1 MGKRLLAGLLAAC
14 MLTLS
19 GCGIG
24 NTQIVLSEE
33 LSPKEVFRI
42 GEETVTVAQMK
53 VYLCNYQ
60 NLYGKNYDI
69 DLWEQDFQTEDLQD
83 YVKDVAMSQMTR
95 IVSMRQL
102 ADQEQVTLTAEENK
116 AVADA
121 AKEYYDSLTVAEK
134 DYIKASEAEIKRL
147 YEDYALANKVYQ
159 TLVTSIDDEVSDDEA
174 RIMEVQQIF
183 VDSRTTAAEIQGKL
197 SQGADFETLAKTYN
211 EADEI
216 AVTFG
221 RGDMP
226 AEVEEV
232 AFSMEDGE
240 ISSCISAEDG
250 YYYIKCI
257 NKFNQELTDEN
268 KQIIIKR
275 REEASFEEKYA
286 TLMENTSSYLNESVW
301 EELELQTDGSITT
314 ESFFDIYDS
323 YISL

>member
-1 MGKRLLAGLLAAC
+1 MGKRLLAGLMAFC

-24 NTQIVLSEE
+24 KTQLVLSEE

-60 NLYGKNYDI
+60 NFCGKNYDI
-69 DLWEQDFQTEDLQD
+69 DLWEQEFQTEDLQD
-83 YVKDVAMSQMTR
+83 YVKEVAMSQMTR
-95 IVSMRQL
+95 VVSMRQL
-102 ADQEQVTLTAEENK
+102 ADQEQVTLTTEENQ
-116 AVADA
+116 AVKDA
-121 AKEYYDSLTVAEK
+121 AKEYYDSLTAEEK
-134 DYIKASEAEIKRL
+134 DYMKASVADIERL

-183 VDSRTTAAEIQGKL
+183 VKNRTTAAEIQGKL
-197 SQGADFETLAKTYN
+197 SQGADFETLARSYN
-211 EADEI
+211 EAEEI
-216 AVTFG
+216 DVTFG

-240 ISSCISAEDG
+240 VSSCISVEDG
-250 YYYIKCI
+250 FYYIKCM

-268 KQIIIKR
+268 KQVIIKK

-286 TLMENTSSYLNESVW
+286 TLMETTDSFLNESAW
-301 EELELQTDGSITT
+301 EAIELQTDGSISTD
-314 ESFFDIYDS
+314 SFFDIYDS
-323 YISL
+323 YLSL

>member
-1 MGKRLLAGLLAAC
+1 MAKKFFAGLLAVL
-14 MLTLS
+14 MLALS
-19 GCGIG
+19 GCSIG
-24 NTQIVLSEE
+24 NTEVVLSEE

-60 NLYGKNYDI
+60 SLYGKSYGI
-69 DLWEQDFQTEDLQD
+69 DMWEQQFQTEDLQD

-95 IVSMRQL
+95 IVCMRQL
-102 ADQEQVTLTAEENK
+102 ADQEQVTLTEEEK
-116 AVADA
+116 ASVEA
-121 AKEYYDSLTVAEK
+121 AAREYYDSLTAEELE
-134 DYIKASEAEIKRL
+134 YINASETEIQRL
-147 YEDYALANKVYQ
+147 YEDYALANKVYE

-183 VDSRTTAAEIQGKL
+183 VTSRTTAAEVQSKL
-197 SQGADFETLAKTYN
+197 SAGADFETVAKSYN
-211 EADEI
+211 EAAEI
-216 AVTFG
+216 DVTFG

-240 ISSCISAEDG
+240 VSPCISTEDG
-250 YYYIKCI
+250 YYFIKCI

-268 KQIIIKR
+268 KQIIIKK

-286 TLMENTSSYLNESVW
+286 TLMETTDSYINESAW
-301 EELELQTDGSITT
+301 EDITLLTDGSITT
-314 ESFFDIYDS
+314 DNFFDVYEK
-323 YISL
+323 YFP